1 MKCKHNLG
9 IHATQPCGGVWGP
22 PPAEAEAAC
31 SLGTPSM
38 GGQSWQPETA
48 HITAGFP
55 GVQLDFNGTFHRR
68 AAGYC
73 NFGMTLNLRMG
84 KG

>member
-1 MKCKHNLG
+1 MLHSPVEESGALP
-9 IHATQPCGGVWGP
+9 QPRRKQPAAWGHLP
-22 PPAEAEAAC
+22 W
-31 SLGTPSM
+31 

-48 HITAGFP
+48 RITAGFP